1 MQLSNV
7 SIHNFRSVKD
17 ITFDLTKYALLIGE
31 NNSGKT
37 NIATALRIF
46 YEDGIKYDAKT
57 DFPKFATDD
66 KESWIELEFTTSPD
80 EQANL
85 KKEYQSDDGIL
96 KVRKYLQSD
105 NRDLVK
111 AGQSNIYAYEGQSL
125 STNLFYGAKNI
136 SQAKLGSLVFIPELS
151 KTEDAVKT
159 SGPSPLRNMINF
171 VMKKVIKTSDT
182 FNTLQ
187 EAFTT
192 FNTEFREEASK
203 DGFSLTTLIDDINSN
218 IKDWGIE
225 FGIDINPISSA
236 DMVKNL
242 ISHHLTDKELN
253 NQRVNLACYGQ
264 GLQRH
269 IIYTLIRLSAKYVE
283 SKEVKKKEWSPD
295 FTLILFEEPEAF
307 LHPSQQELLNIS
319 LNELAQ
325 DETQQILATTHSP
338 LFVSRN
344 VEQLTSLLKVRKA
357 GSITNLYQIA
367 DNSVAQLYTRNS
379 MLFDFFSDKLNHD
392 AVDEEV
398 KQAIRT
404 KRLGS
409 DTGSPDDEQRRIDE
423 ESLRYFLWLD
433 SERTSAF
440 FAKHVIICEGA
451 CEKVLIDHL
460 LNTIWSDLKSKHI
473 YCLDAMGKYNIHRY
487 MNLFGSLG
495 ISHSVLYDADSNQ
508 DIQALVNEFLESQ
521 KNDYTKVIDSFE
533 KDLEDFL
540 GIPHGDVRP
549 YKKPL
554 HLMWK
559 YTNGDI
565 VDEKIVAFKSKIEQ
579 LI

>member
-1 MQLSNV
+1 MQLSKIT
-7 SIHNFRSVKD
+7 IHNFRSIKE
-17 ITFDLTKYALLIGE
+17 ITFDLTKYALLVGE

-46 YEDGIKYDAKT
+46 YEDGIKYDAKI
-57 DFPKFATDD
+57 DFPKFTSDD
-66 KESWIELEFTTSPD
+66 NESWIELEFTTSTD
-80 EQANL
+80 EQDNL

-105 NRDLVK
+105 TRDLVK
-111 AGQSNIYAYEGQSL
+111 PAQSNIYAYEGESL

-151 KTEDAVKT
+151 KTEDSVKM
-159 SGPSPLRNMINF
+159 SGPSPLRDMIDF
-171 VMKKVIKTSDT
+171 VMKKVVKSSAT
-182 FNTLQ
+182 FSTLQ

-203 DGFSLTTLIDDINSN
+203 DGFSLTTLIEDINSN
-218 IKDWGIE
+218 IRDWGIE

-253 NQRVNLACYGQ
+253 NQRVSLACYGQ

-269 IIYTLIRLSAKYVE
+269 IIYTLIRLSAKYVDV
-283 SKEVKKKEWSPD
+283 KEVKKKEWSPD

-325 DETQQILATTHSP
+325 DATQQILATTHSP

-344 VEQLTSLLKVRKA
+344 VEQLPSLLKVRKA
-357 GSITNLYQIA
+357 DGKTMLYQIST
-367 DNSVAQLYTRNS
+367 DSVNQLHTRNS
-379 MLFDFFSDKLNHD
+379 TFFDFFSSKLE
-392 AVDEEV
+392 DENIDNGI

-404 KRLGS
+404 KRLGG
-409 DTGSPDDEQRRIDE
+409 DIDDQQRRIE
-423 ESLRYFLWLD
+423 EEALRYFLWLD
-433 SERTSAF
+433 SERTAAF

-460 LNTIWSDLKSKHI
+460 LNTIWPDLKSKHI
-473 YCLDAMGKYNIHRY
+473 YCLDAMGKYNTHRY

-508 DIQALVNEFLESQ
+508 GVQALVNEFLESQ
-521 KNDYTKVIDSFE
+521 KNNYTKVIDSFE
-533 KDLEDFL
+533 KDLEHFL
-540 GIPHGDVRP
+540 GVFDGNVPK

-565 VDEKIVAFKSKIEQ
+565 VDEKISAFKSKIEQ